1 MRKWIRTNYAAST
14 SIKYKQQRM
23 RMAHKITQQYIK
35 VLAKLFL
42 LYVYYD
48 RIQNAIH
55 LEISPMYQVPRQST
69 GKSQKI
75 ILFTPHVRGC
85 VVPWRVTVIITV
97 NRMLT
102 SLATFRAVGQRSRL
116 VPAVVLAKSHHVTNT

>member
-1 MRKWIRTNYAAST
+1 MREWIWTNDQLDCSYSDSVINRINTRTIRIHLSTASTQELQNYAAST

-55 LEISPMYQVPRQST
+55 LEISPMCKVPR
-69 GKSQKI
+69 
-75 ILFTPHVRGC
+75 
-85 VVPWRVTVIITV
+85 
-97 NRMLT
+97 
-102 SLATFRAVGQRSRL
+102 
-116 VPAVVLAKSHHVTNT
+116 